1 MHQLAGGGGTRAH
14 TMPMSQSLPS
24 LGGMVGG
31 GDGEMQ
37 AIDAMATVGVGDGAA
52 EEMVTAAADE
62 ETGPA
67 MVRVPTNKRKAWR
80 NDPRCDPM
88 ARFYPKANVDH
99 LLYAEEV

>member
-1 MHQLAGGGGTRAH
+1 MHQLAGGGGGTRAH

-24 LGGMVGG
+24 LGGMV

>member
-1 MHQLAGGGGTRAH
+1 MSIGGVLSAAAVAVR
-14 TMPMSQSLPS
+14 L
-24 LGGMVGG
+24 
-31 GDGEMQ
+31 
-37 AIDAMATVGVGDGAA
+37 AA